1 MFNGGKMINQPTTYS
16 PMPQAPVMPQA
27 PQFNA
32 IKIDIQGATVGSSAP
47 IMPPQ
52 TVAPQQPE
60 NVGQNVNY
68 TA

>member
-1 MFNGGKMINQPTTYS
+1 MINQPTNYS
-16 PMPQAPVMPQA
+16 PMPQAQVMPQA

-32 IKIDIQGATVGSSAP
+32 IKIDIQGATVGTGAP
-47 IMPPQ
+47 
-52 TVAPQQPE
+52 APVITQQPLPQPE

>member
-1 MFNGGKMINQPTTYS
+1 MINQPTPYVPVAQT
-16 PMPQAPVMPQA
+16 PVMPQA

-32 IKIDIQGATVGSSAP
+32 IKIDIQGATVGTPAP
-47 IMPPQ
+47 AAPMPP
-52 TVAPQQPE
+52 VNPPE

>member
-1 MFNGGKMINQPTTYS
+1 MINQPTTYA
-16 PMPQAPVMPQA
+16 PMPQAPAMPQA

-32 IKIDIQGATVGSSAP
+32 IKIDIQGATVGTSAP
-47 IMPPQ
+47 VM
-52 TVAPQQPE
+52 PQQPVVPQHE